1 MPTNLELARPISGNV
16 EIGSVNLRSA
26 DVSSHIDP
34 VNGAPDDIF
43 LQQNFRAW
51 GEVRRGEDDAPD
63 SIIVSV
69 ELHFEAAK
77 TPPSPDSDAAPVFS
91 LAATYVLVYTLKE
104 AAEINALALQ
114 AFAELNGPYNA
125 WPYWRELVHTVTG
138 RVGLATIVIPVF
150 KLPVR
155 EMPIE
160 DQDAPRPETK
170 RRATRKRKP
179 TET

>member
-1 MPTNLELARPISGNV
+1 MPTNLELARPVSGNV

-26 DVSSHIDP
+26 DVSSKIDP
-34 VNGAPDDIF
+34 LRGAPEDIF
-43 LQQNFRAW
+43 LQHNFRAG
-51 GEVRRGEDDAPD
+51 GEVRPGSEDGPD

-69 ELHFEAAK
+69 ELHFEAAA

-91 LAATYVLVYTLKE
+91 LAATYVLAYTLKE
-104 AAEINALALQ
+104 PAEITPLAVQ

-155 EMPIE
+155 EMPANQE
-160 DQDAPRPETK
+160 GAGGAAK
-170 RRATRKRKP
+170 RRAPRKRKSA
-179 TET
+179 ET